1 MYVVEV
7 DASSQ
12 GTGIQILYRKI
23 MQQHGK
29 FGEMTKPTNCA
40 KFLMIEQP
48 TICSNVSYPF
58 CPSSSNMATQKEHSN
73 KNGKLQ

>member
-12 GTGIQILYRKI
+12 GTQILYRKR
-23 MQQHGK
+23 MQQHGT

-40 KFLMIEQP
+40 KFLMNEQP
-48 TICSNVSYPF
+48 TICSNVSFPF
-58 CPSSSNMATQKEHSN
+58 CPNSSNMAKQKDS
-73 KNGKLQ
+73 KQ

>member
-12 GTGIQILYRKI
+12 GIGTLSMQILYRKI
-23 MQQHGK
+23 MQQHGT
-29 FGEMTKPTNCA
+29 FGEMLKPTNCA
-40 KFLMIEQP
+40 KFLKIEQP

-58 CPSSSNMATQKEHSN
+58 CPSSSNMATQKES
-73 KNGKLQ
+73 KQ